1 MMITTGA
8 GWRAAV
14 LALAAVMP
22 GALPAQTYAVRR
34 IDTAPAKGYSDVH
47 IAKAAVPGE
56 RIRLWWATLV
66 NPDCTAAGTMTTE
79 VLTPP
84 QHGDAMLFDDPFY
97 PNFLQPNPRAACDAR
112 KVPGKQLFYT
122 AAAGFHGH
130 DKMVFRNAT
139 SEGRIRRVIVDIDV
153 R

>member
-1 MMITTGA
+1 MTNKMGA

-14 LALAAVMP
+14 LGLAVLMP
-22 GALPAQTYAVRR
+22 GAAAAQTYTVRR
-34 IDTAPAKGYSDVH
+34 VDTAPAKGYGDMH
-47 IAKAAVPGE
+47 IAKAAVSGE
-56 RIRLWWATLV
+56 RIRLWAATLV

-79 VLTPP
+79 ILSPP
-84 QHGDAMLFDDPFY
+84 RHGDAMLSDDPFY
-97 PNFLQPNPRAACDAR
+97 PSFLQPNPRAACDAR

-130 DKMVFRNAT
+130 DKIVFRNAT
-139 SEGRIRRVIVDIDV
+139 SEGRVRRVIVDIDV